1 MYKYIVFDLDG
12 TLIDTAEGT
21 VKMFQE
27 GLRYAGII
35 EDDKVVKSLIGPP
48 FARTLVTKYGLS
60 EEKAKKAIDVSN
72 EYMFDKGVYECKLF
86 DGMRETLEMLKANNI
101 KLSVATSQPEDSAL
115 IEAKH
120 VEILDYFDHFIANN
134 LYQTRGSKSD
144 FVGMCIDKMEVSDK
158 SSAIMIG
165 DKKPDIIGGK
175 ENGIAT
181 MGVLY
186 GYGDLS
192 EIKESNP
199 IHIVKT
205 PIQIKDIILK

>member
-35 EDDKVVKSLIGPP
+35 EDDKAVKSLIGPP

-86 DGMRETLEMLKANNI
+86 DGMRETLEKLKSKDI
-101 KLSVATSQPEDSAL
+101 KMSVATSQPEESAF

-120 VEILDYFDHFIANN
+120 VGIFDYFDHFIANN

-144 FVGMCIDKMEVSDK
+144 FVGICIENMNVTHKNEAV
-158 SSAIMIG
+158 MIG
-165 DKKPDIIGGK
+165 DKKPDIVGGR
-175 ENGIAT
+175 ENGIDT
-181 MGVLY
+181 IGVLY
-186 GYGDLS
+186 GYGNLEEIQDS
-192 EIKESNP
+192 EP
-199 IHIVKT
+199 IHIAKN
-205 PIQIKDIILK
+205 PLEIADIILK